1 MSSNQTII
9 LIVVLFYELA
19 TILGIGWYLNRKAQ
33 KNIGSGGQESGG
45 HFILGG
51 RSMPWYVIAVTMA
64 LTVLGAPHIFG
75 LLEMSYNLG
84 AIAIWFGLAHV
95 SLLVVATL
103 CTANWVRRANVST
116 MPEMLS
122 KIFGSS
128 TRLLVCCVMSGM
140 IWAILT
146 LESQGV
152 GIVFSTITG
161 MSITQGTILGG
172 TLGALYVLLA
182 GMKEIGWVNFINC
195 AVMYVGLILAFI
207 QLTVGLPGGWGEVQ
221 AFYVS
226 QEQAHMLSIFGTKE
240 LFILFAI
247 PNIIATTTCQSVS
260 QQLIQP
266 AISVND
272 PKGFRKALWLAAPLN
287 GMFGIFIICI
297 GLAAKA
303 NPEFSTLGPKL
314 AGTSM
319 LFASLP
325 GWLVAWLFAAFLGA
339 ILSSL
344 AAAVM
349 APATIFTIDIYKN
362 LFKGGKL
369 DEKGEAKVTR
379 ITIVILCA
387 LAVSTATSLPPIV
400 SAMSWLFAWLTP
412 VFVLLIFGLF
422 WKRSVAAANA
432 TLITS
437 WVVNCLWTF
446 TPLAGAI
453 GLAGIHNVY
462 LTLAVSLLVSITTL
476 TLGQSKPGLYRG
488 KTMAQRAEEQKY
500 AV

>member
-1 MSSNQTII
+1 
-9 LIVVLFYELA
+9 
-19 TILGIGWYLNRKAQ
+19 
-33 KNIGSGGQESGG
+33 
-45 HFILGG
+45 
-51 RSMPWYVIAVTMA
+51 MA

-84 AIAIWFGLAHV
+84 AIAVWFGLAHV
-95 SLLVVATL
+95 ALLVVCTL
-103 CTANWVRRANVST
+103 CTANWVRRANVAT

-122 KIFGSS
+122 RVFGPT
-128 TRLLVCCVMSGM
+128 TRLLVGCVMSGM
-140 IWAILT
+140 VWAILT

-161 MSITQGTILGG
+161 MTITQGTILGG

-182 GMKEIGWVNFINC
+182 GMKEIAWVNFINC
-195 AVMYVGLILAFI
+195 AIMYVGLILAFI
-207 QLTVGLPGGWGEVQ
+207 QLSVGLPGGWGEVQ
-221 AFYVS
+221 AHYLS
-226 QEQAHMLSIFGTKE
+226 QDQAAMLSIFGTKE
-240 LFILFAI
+240 LFLLFAI
-247 PNIIATTTCQSVS
+247 PNIIATVTCQSVS

-287 GMFGIFIICI
+287 GMFGVFIICI

-303 NPEFSTLGPKL
+303 NPQFSELGPKM
-314 AGTSM
+314 AGTTM

-325 GWLVAWLFAAFLGA
+325 PWLVAWLFAAFLGA

-349 APATIFTIDIYKN
+349 APATIFTMDIYKN

-387 LAVSTATSLPPIV
+387 MAISTARNLPPIV
-400 SAMSWLFAWLTP
+400 SAMSWLFAWLSP
-412 VFVLLIFGLF
+412 VFVLLFMGLF
-422 WKRSVAAANA
+422 WKRSELAANV
-432 TLITS
+432 TLITA
-437 WVVNCLWTF
+437 WIANCIWSF
-446 TPLAGAI
+446 TPIASALGM
-453 GLAGIHNVY
+453 GGIHNVY
-462 LTLAVSLLVSITTL
+462 LTVALSLVVSITLL
-476 TLGQSKPGLYRG
+476 TVCESKPGLYRG
-488 KTMAQRAEEQKY
+488 KSVAQRMEANQN

>member
-1 MSSNQTII
+1 MSSSQIYITVAV
-9 LIVVLFYELA
+9 LIYELVA
-19 TILGIGWYLNRKAQ
+19 IVGIGWYLNAKQKKLLQAQ
-33 KNIGSGGQESGG
+33 GQISSGQ
-45 HFILGG
+45 FILAG
-51 RSMPWYVIAVTMA
+51 RNIPWYVIAVTMA

-84 AIAIWFGLAHV
+84 AIAVWFGLAHV

-122 KIFGSS
+122 KIFGPS

-140 IWAILT
+140 VWAILT
-146 LESQGV
+146 LECQGV
-152 GIVFSTITG
+152 GIVFATITG
-161 MSITQGTILGG
+161 VTITQGTIMGGVLGC
-172 TLGALYVLLA
+172 LYVILA
-182 GMKEIGWVNFINC
+182 GMKEIAWVNFINC
-195 AVMYVGLILAFI
+195 AVMYVGLILSFI

-221 AFYVS
+221 AYYLN
-226 QEQAHMLSIFGTKE
+226 ENQAQMLSIFGTKE
-240 LFILFAI
+240 LFLLFAI
-247 PNIIATTTCQSVS
+247 PQIIATTTCQSVS

-287 GMFGIFIICI
+287 GMFGVFIICI
-297 GLAAKA
+297 GLAARA
-303 NPEFSTLGPKL
+303 NPQFSAMGPKM

-325 GWLVAWLFAAFLGA
+325 PWLVAWLFAAFLGA

-349 APATIFTIDIYKN
+349 APATIFTVDIYKN

-369 DEKGEAKVTR
+369 SEKNEAR
-379 ITIVILCA
+379 ITRLAIVILCA
-387 LAVSTATSLPPIV
+387 VAIATARNLPPIV

-412 VFVLLIFGLF
+412 VFVLLFLGLF
-422 WKRSVAAANA
+422 WKRSVLAANL
-432 TLITS
+432 TLLTA
-437 WVVNCLWTF
+437 WVANCLWSF
-446 TPLAGAI
+446 TPLSAKI
-453 GLAGIHNVY
+453 GLAGVHNVY
-462 LTLAVSLLVSITTL
+462 LTLVLSLAVAITVL
-476 TLGQSKPGLYRG
+476 TLGQAKPGLYRG
-488 KTMAQRAEEQKY
+488 KTMAQRAEEQN
-500 AV
+500 AA